1 MGPWEA
7 SKKPPILNEP
17 GSTSWWNGW
26 IIPFLWLKINKQNK
40 CKTKTINQLSSC
52 SNVSTI
58 YKYLHY
64 IYTVRWFVCWL
75 KPHHFMLT
83 MGSNRANLRPL
94 LAKIMATSKK
104 IEKSFEKLCPTIL
117 VGLYFSWLVVY
128 LPLWKIWKWVGII
141 LPNIWKNN
149 PNVPNHQP
157 GIDFYFSGD
166 CHTLWPYGSRHFHQI
181 IPHPQSYP

>member
-1 MGPWEA
+1 M
-7 SKKPPILNEP
+7 
-17 GSTSWWNGW
+17 
-26 IIPFLWLKINKQNK
+26 QNK
-40 CKTKTINQLSSC
+40 NHQPVIIMFEC
-52 SNVSTI
+52 
-58 YKYLHY
+58 LHYIQISPLY